1 MAPDQPRADE
11 LATVS
16 HDAEHI
22 IDLFRRVGRAL
33 RASDF
38 DAPGEWAA
46 SLTMPQLRV
55 LYLLGRQGSL
65 PVGSVAE
72 AMRISQ
78 PRCPHRTHGCRT
90 HPD

>member
-16 HDAEHI
+16 HDAERI

-38 DAPGEWAA
+38 DSPGEWAA
-46 SLTMPQLRV
+46 SLTKI
-55 LYLLGRQGSL
+55 GRAH
-65 PVGSVAE
+65 V
-72 AMRISQ
+72 
-78 PRCPHRTHGCRT
+78 
-90 HPD
+90 